1 MRLFVLLGLLF
12 FSVSARADLFLVER
26 IHTDVTD
33 KDATT
38 AREKALTIAQEKAF
52 SILLDNL
59 ILEEDKFKIGTPETA
74 EILNLVEDFSVSE
87 EKTSSVR
94 YMADVNVHFDT
105 KDVQDFLQSK
115 SVPYLSLGAERHLIL
130 PVYTSYKK
138 TRLWEE
144 NNPWRE
150 VWKNKTTTLVPLVLP
165 LGDVDDMLV
174 YSSQTLTDEDLTDLT
189 PMLKRYEA
197 EKALVL
203 EASYYKDTAQIKVT
217 VRPFKNEKSPLGSFS
232 FMMPVENNHVTY
244 ALEQSAEKVQKLLVQ
259 KWKEANVVRT
269 DNPEFLT
276 AIVPI
281 KDLKFWVRMQKRLKK
296 VELIKKYDVK
306 AVRRDQAQ
314 VEIFFVGDL
323 KPFLEKLKDDGLF
336 LAPSQNGLW
345 SLRDISEVSQ
355 EEMDSLVIPELRK
368 SIQFPIVGMESW
380 KPISSVPVEKTDEGV
395 LSEIN
400 EEGQSVSE
408 TFDDGFKEGFINRAI
423 IWENVGE

>member
-26 IHTDVTD
+26 VHTDVTD

-52 SILLDNL
+52 DILLDSL
-59 ILEEDKFKIGTPETA
+59 VLEEDKLKVGVPATT
-74 EILNLVEDFSVSE
+74 EILNLVEDFSISD

-94 YMADVNVHFDT
+94 YMADVNVHFDR
-105 KDVQDFLQSK
+105 KDVQKFLQSK
-115 SVPYLSLGAERHLIL
+115 AVPYLSLGAERHLIL
-130 PVYTSYKK
+130 PIYTSYKK

-150 VWKNKTTTLVPLVLP
+150 VWKDKTTTLVPLVLP

-174 YSSQTLTDEDLTDLT
+174 YSSQTLMRENETDLT
-189 PMLKRYEA
+189 PMLKRYDAKE
-197 EKALVL
+197 ALVF
-203 EASYYKDTAQIKVT
+203 EASYYKDSAQIKVT
-217 VRPFKNEKSPLGSFS
+217 VRPFKNEKNPIGSFS

-244 ALEQSAEKVQKLLVQ
+244 ALEQATEKVQNLLVQ
-259 KWKEANVVRT
+259 KWKEAHVVRT

-281 KDLKFWVRMQKRLKK
+281 KNLKTWVQMKKRLKK
-296 VELIKKYDVK
+296 IELIKKYDVK

-314 VEIFFVGDL
+314 LEIFFVGDL
-323 KPFLEKLKDDGLF
+323 KPFLEKLKNEGLF

-345 SLRDISEVSQ
+345 SLRDVSDVSQ
-355 EEMDSLVIPELRK
+355 EEMDSLVVPELRK

-380 KPISSVPVEKTDEGV
+380 KPIANVPTEPSVQGSLTEDTE
-395 LSEIN
+395 
-400 EEGQSVSE
+400 
-408 TFDDGFKEGFINRAI
+408 DGFKEGFINRAI
-423 IWENVGE
+423 IWENFGE